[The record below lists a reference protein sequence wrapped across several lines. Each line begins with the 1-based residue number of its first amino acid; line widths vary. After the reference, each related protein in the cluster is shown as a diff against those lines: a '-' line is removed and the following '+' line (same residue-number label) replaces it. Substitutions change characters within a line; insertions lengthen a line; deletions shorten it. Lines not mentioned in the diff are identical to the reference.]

1 MFTLTYS
8 HQFKKDLKHTQRD
21 PQFRVARLEHV
32 LEQLQDQIMLESKYR
47 LHRLKGYFA
56 GCYECHVQPDT
67 LLIFEVDTTAKLI
80 YLLRLGSH
88 AELF

>member
-8 HQFKKDLKHTQRD
+8 HQFKKDLKRTKCNS
-21 PQFRVARLEHV
+21 QFRVERLENV
-32 LEQLQDQIMLESKYR
+32 LEQLQRQIVVEPKYR
-47 LHRLKGYFA
+47 LHTLKGRFF
-56 GCYECHVQPDT
+56 GCYECHIQPDT
-67 LLIFEVDTTAKLI
+67 LLVFEVDTTAKFI